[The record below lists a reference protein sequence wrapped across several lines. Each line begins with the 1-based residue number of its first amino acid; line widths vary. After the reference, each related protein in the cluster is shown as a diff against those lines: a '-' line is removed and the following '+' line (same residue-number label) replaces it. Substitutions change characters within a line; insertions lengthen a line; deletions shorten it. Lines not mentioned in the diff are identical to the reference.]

1 MKFSAFVIAVFLL
14 TVLYGCLKKALP
26 GPDTKTTQPAQ
37 TFTFTPSKNPV
48 TTPVTGKWRWVST
61 YASEGGLF
69 TPASTH
75 SVRYLEFD
83 TDSTVR
89 EISNDT
95 LMQHENYT
103 YINTYTFMDGTITP
117 GLFMGQT
124 TFQAFIKNDTLNFNL
139 IEIDP
144 SYGKYVPAN

>member
-1 MKFSAFVIAVFLL
+1 MKPTALIMSLL
-14 TVLYGCLKKALP
+14 LIGAMFGCLKKATP
-26 GPDTKTTQPAQ
+26 GPDTKIQPTQ

-61 YASEGGLF
+61 YASEGGLY

-95 LMQHENYT
+95 LMQHKNYT
-103 YINTYTFMDGTITP
+103 YVNSYTFMDSSSGP
-117 GLFMGQT
+117 AVYMGQT
-124 TFQAFIKNDTLNFNL
+124 WYQVFIKNDTLNFNL

-144 SYGKYVPAN
+144 SFGKYVPAN

>member
-1 MKFSAFVIAVFLL
+1 MKFTALISSLL
-14 TVLYGCLKKALP
+14 LLSTVCGCLKKAPLV
-26 GPDTKTTQPAQ
+26 PDKKTKPDQ

-61 YASEGGLF
+61 YAAEGGLY
-69 TPASTH
+69 TPANTK

-95 LMQHENYT
+95 LKQHENYT
-103 YINTYTFMDGTITP
+103 YINSYTFTDGTTTP

-124 TFQAFIKNDTLNFNL
+124 TYQAFIKNDTLNFNL

>member
-1 MKFSAFVIAVFLL
+1 MKFSAFVIGLFLL
-14 TVLYGCLKKALP
+14 TAVYGCLKKTLP
-26 GPDTKTTQPAQ
+26 APGTKNTQPTQ

-69 TPASTH
+69 TPASTK

-89 EISNDT
+89 QISNDT

-103 YINTYTFMDGTITP
+103 YVNTYTFMDATSGP
-117 GLFMGQT
+117 AVYMGQT
-124 TFQAFIKNDTLNFNL
+124 YYQVYIKNDTLNFNL

-144 SYGKYVPAN
+144 SFGKYVPAN